1 MQDRAVSFFNNLLEL
16 KAILRIDYVDDF
28 LACIRIVNRLQIP
41 ILGCSMDGLMVCT
54 PIISLD
60 PILRYLKNI
69 HVRPSMASNGL

>member
-1 MQDRAVSFFNNLLEL
+1 MQDRDVSFFNNLLEL

-69 HVRPSMASNGL
+69 HVRPSKRL